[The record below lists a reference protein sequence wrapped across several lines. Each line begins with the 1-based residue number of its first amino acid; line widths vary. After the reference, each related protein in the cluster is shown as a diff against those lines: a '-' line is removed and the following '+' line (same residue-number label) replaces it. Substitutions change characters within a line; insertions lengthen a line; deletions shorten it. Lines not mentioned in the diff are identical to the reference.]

1 MKIKKLK
8 SFVFVAVLAAA
19 VLTGCG
25 NAADDTDEEGYAEG
39 RLGDTMHTEFFDF
52 TVNSA
57 YTCDAYE
64 DYLPAEGSQ
73 MMIAELTVSNT
84 FSESIP
90 MFDIDFQVQW
100 IDDADDAYEYPIT
113 VALESGK
120 TVGRDMFPDQY
131 NLAEKESRTG
141 ILAFEVPAGETE
153 FSISYRTFF
162 DDNSSGKMFFVFFTA
177 SQK

>member
-1 MKIKKLK
+1 MKIKKLE
-8 SFVFVAVLAAA
+8 SLVLAAVLAAA

-25 NAADDTDEEGYAEG
+25 KAADDPDEEGYAEG

-57 YTCDAYE
+57 YTCAAYE
-64 DYLPAEGSQ
+64 DYTPAEGWQ
-73 MMIAELTVSNT
+73 MMIAELTVRNT

-90 MFDIDFQVQW
+90 MYDIDFQVQW
-100 IDDADDAYEYPIT
+100 TDDADDACEYPIT
-113 VALESGK
+113 VVRESGK

-141 ILAFEVPAGETE
+141 ILAFEVPEGETE

-177 SQK
+177 SRK